1 MMHGGFIGGG
11 SHRRGMAGRTGL
23 DREEDDDGQLYDH
36 TVVKRLLKYLTPY
49 WPKLLLTLAAVMVY
63 TGTVVALP
71 WMVAKI
77 IDDYVREG
85 DLSGLNVVVPIFVGL
100 ALLQYGSQYVHM
112 RTMAF
117 VGQKVLYILRVRLFS
132 HLQRLSMSFYNKNE
146 VGRVMSRVQN
156 DVQQLQEFLSIVIVT
171 VADVLSLVGII
182 TAMMLMNA
190 RLAAITL
197 TIIPLLFVM
206 LAVWQRFARRAFM
219 RARRTISAVNAGLQ
233 ENISGVRVVQ
243 SMNRERANI
252 RSFDTANSENLG
264 ANLEAVRMQSVLFP
278 SVEFLSAFGL
288 ALVIVFGGSLV
299 LDNAIEVGVLVAFA
313 LWIQRFFEPVL
324 NLTMQYGSLQ
334 RAMASGARIFEL
346 MDVEPEIADG
356 PGSRNV
362 EMVSGDVRFEDVGF
376 HYVEDEPVLQDV
388 DLHVPA
394 GQTVALVGPTGA
406 GKTTIV
412 SLLMRFYD
420 VTEGRVLMD
429 GIDIRDISLDSLSRQ
444 ISIVPQEPYLF
455 SGTVRENIRYN
466 RTDASDEEVVRAASA
481 VGAHD
486 FIVKME
492 KGYDTPLQERGGN
505 LSVGQR
511 QLISFARA
519 LVANPRVLLLDEAT
533 ANIDTYTEMLI
544 QSALDE
550 LLSERT
556 AIVIAHRLS
565 TIRNADRIVV
575 LDQGRIVEEGG
586 HADLIASG
594 GLYARLHAYSAQSDA
609 SEPRSS
615 AALVHE
621 RLMQFPESVSGAWK
635 MKLESPRGAREGILE
650 LAAKGSSLSGTW
662 TGERGP
668 SADRRRHSRGAEPL
682 LGSAD
687 VGAYGRDLPQILR
700 PTRRRRHIG
709 RGRVRLLRK
718 RQVRGNPRRSRTRD
732 RPYHAAP
739 PLASPAGALRKTH
752 PLSFLLTYGSI
763 EVEVVSALHEI
774 VSTKVACIVCPCGAY
789 AR

>member
-36 TVVKRLLKYLTPY
+36 TVVRRLFKYLTPY

-117 VGQKVLYILRVRLFS
+117 VGQKVLYTLRVRLFS

-362 EMVSGDVRFEDVGF
+362 EMVSGDVRFEAVGF
-376 HYVEDEPVLQDV
+376 HYLEDEPVLQDV

-455 SGTVRENIRYN
+455 SGTIRENIRYN
-466 RTDASDEEVVRAASA
+466 RADASEEAVIRAASA

-544 QSALDE
+544 QNALDE

-575 LDQGRIVEEGG
+575 LDQGRIVEEGV
-586 HADLIASG
+586 HADLLARG
-594 GLYARLHAYSAQSDA
+594 GLYARLHSYSAQSDA

-615 AALVHE
+615 AALSTNDSAV
-621 RLMQFPESVSGAWK
+621 PESVSGAWK

-650 LAAKGSSLSGTW
+650 LDAKGSSLSGTW
-662 TGERGP
+662 TGERGTQRIAGGAVEGP
-668 SADRRRHSRGAEPL
+668 SLSWEVRMSGPMGEISLRFSGLLADGVISG
-682 LGSAD
+682 
-687 VGAYGRDLPQILR
+687 
-700 PTRRRRHIG
+700 
-709 RGRVRLLRK
+709 
-718 RQVRGNPRRSRTRD
+718 
-732 RPYHAAP
+732 
-739 PLASPAGALRKTH
+739 
-752 PLSFLLTYGSI
+752 
-763 EVEVVSALHEI
+763 EVEFGSFGKGKFEATRAEAVHE
-774 VSTKVACIVCPCGAY
+774 TDPTTLPHP
-789 AR
+789 